1 MAGKKLPQ
9 NNLQVTLLS
18 TVIITKK
25 KKCFFKVPY
34 AHLRYYLGG
43 RRPSQTNA
51 RTFVSYKIKFYKHN
65 SNTSD

>member
-34 AHLRYYLGG
+34 AHLR
-43 RRPSQTNA
+43 S
-51 RTFVSYKIKFYKHN
+51 I
-65 SNTSD
+65 